1 MPERAS
7 IFQTVQ
13 AGLESTPGTGVAA
26 NKLFGGLSIE
36 PAVKANVKTFRPM
49 GTKFPT
55 MAALGKEWVEAKV
68 SGMASYGEIVYPL
81 ASVLNK
87 PTPTRNIPSTGL
99 SYTWVFSPSYN
110 SADSVATYTIEQ
122 GSSVRAHK
130 FVNALMTAF
139 SLAATRDDVTLGGSM
154 IGKALQD
161 AITMTST
168 PTAIELVPILG
179 NQASLYLADTAA
191 GLAGAS
197 ALDRALSFNWDVSD
211 RFGPLWALNA
221 AQTSFAATVE
231 REPKLTCK
239 MKMEADA
246 AGMALL
252 STLRAGST
260 KFLRAK
266 WEGATIETTYKYLF
280 QVDMALKV
288 TGISDFSDEDGVFA
302 LEWEM
307 TDAYDATWG
316 KALEVTVVNQVA
328 AL

>member
-1 MPERAS
+1 MAERAT
-7 IFQTVQ
+7 IFQTIQ

-26 NKLFGGLSIE
+26 NKKFGGISIE
-36 PAVKANVKTFRPM
+36 PAVKANVKTFRAM
-49 GTKFPT
+49 GSKFPS
-55 MAALGKEWVEAKV
+55 MAAVGKEWVEAKIA
-68 SGMASYGEIVYPL
+68 GMAGYGEIIYPL

-99 SYTWVFSPSYN
+99 SYTWVFSPAYN
-110 SADSVATYTIEQ
+110 DADVVATYTVEQ

-130 FVNALMTAF
+130 FSNGLVTALG
-139 SLAATRDDVTLGGSM
+139 LAATRDDVTLSGNM

-161 AITMTST
+161 AITMTAA

-179 NQASLYLADTAA
+179 NQVTLYLADTAA
-191 GLAGAS
+191 GLTGAS
-197 ALDRALSFNWDVSD
+197 ALARPLTYNWDVSD

-221 AQTSFAATVE
+221 SQTSFATTVE
-231 REPKLTCK
+231 KEPKVGAK

-246 AGMALL
+246 EGMGLL
-252 STLRAGST
+252 TTLRAGAT

-266 WEGATIETTYKYLF
+266 WEGATIETTYKYML
-280 QVDMALKV
+280 QIDMAVKV

-302 LEWEM
+302 LEWSL
-307 TDAYDATWG
+307 TNAYDATWG